1 MANVGYIG
9 AVIQGVRAMADTD
22 TYGVR
27 EKFIAYDYI
36 TKDDL
41 YRYFTEQEPALKDST
56 LRWRIYHL
64 KKAGVLLPV
73 KRGVYE
79 LNTLPKK
86 SLFDPPASKKMDDL
100 YSIYFSSFKM
110 EPCALWSTEWLAQF
124 MELQPTYYFI
134 VFEIGKELTHPL
146 FFYLKQEK
154 KDVYLNPDREMMR
167 DYVLERKN
175 PVVVRTLLSR
185 APLQKTRNGLPIAS
199 LEKIL
204 VDVFC
209 DKDLF
214 IPYQGSELKNIFTN
228 AWKNYSLNLS
238 VLMNYAKRRKRSK
251 PLLDFLKKNSG
262 ELYKVLSK

>member
-1 MANVGYIG
+1 MVDI
-9 AVIQGVRAMADTD
+9 D
-22 TYGVR
+22 TYGIR
-27 EKFIAYDYI
+27 AKFIDHEYI
-36 TKDDL
+36 TKEEL
-41 YRYFTEQEPALKDST
+41 YRYFSEHEPTLKDTT
-56 LRWRIYHL
+56 LRWRIYYL
-64 KKAGVLLPV
+64 KKNRVLLPV

-79 LNTLPKK
+79 LNSLPKK
-86 SLFDPPASKKMDDL
+86 SLFDPPDSRKMDDL

-110 EPCALWSTEWLAQF
+110 QPCALWSTEWLTQF
-124 MELQPTYYFI
+124 MELQPTHHFT
-134 VFEIGKELTHPL
+134 VFEIEKELTHPL

-154 KDVYLNPDREMMR
+154 KDAYLNPDREMMKN
-167 DYVLERKN
+167 YVMERKN

-214 IPYQGSELKNIFTN
+214 IAYQGSELKNIFTN

-251 PLLDFLKKNSG
+251 SMLDFLKKNSG
-262 ELYKVLSK
+262 ELHKVLSK

>member
-1 MANVGYIG
+1 
-9 AVIQGVRAMADTD
+9 MADTG

-27 EKFIAYDYI
+27 ERFIDYDYI

-41 YRYFTEQEPALKDST
+41 YRYFTRQEPGLKDST
-56 LRWRIYHL
+56 LRWRIYNL
-64 KKAGVLLPV
+64 KKTGVLLPV

-79 LNTLPKK
+79 LNTLPRK
-86 SLFDPPASKKMDDL
+86 SLFGPAASRKMDDL
-100 YSIYFSSFKM
+100 YEIYFSNFKG
-110 EPCALWSTEWLAQF
+110 ESCALWSTEWLTEF
-124 MELQPTYYFI
+124 MELQPTHSFV
-134 VFEIGKELTHPL
+134 VFEIEKELTHPL

-154 KDVYLNPDREMMR
+154 TDVYLNPDREMMR
-167 DYVLERKN
+167 DYVMERKN

-185 APLQKTRNGLPIAS
+185 APIQKTRDGLPIAS

-214 IPYQGSELKNIFTN
+214 LSYQGSELKNIFTN

-238 VLMNYAKRRKRSK
+238 ALMNYAKRRKRSR
-251 PLLDFLKKNSG
+251 PLLDFLKKNLQ